1 MSGLIQLFRSRV
13 GVAIV
18 GAILVGG
25 VGAAFGVGSVWH
37 PLTPITGGV
46 VQAAATAT
54 TASAAAQATNT
65 PESTATPAATATT
78 IPTVGPIATATPFP
92 VGSSIRGTVISVGA
106 NSFVISRNGT
116 HYTILVD
123 GATTYTGGTATQLSG
138 IQTGWRATATVAAQ
152 NGPTTYLA
160 KNVAASPQ
168 GGD

>member
-1 MSGLIQLFRSRV
+1 MSGLFQLFRSRV

-92 VGSSIRGTVISVGA
+92 VGSSIRGTVISLGA

-123 GATTYTGGTATQLSG
+123 GATTYTGAATKLSG
-138 IQTGWRATATVAAQ
+138 LHGGYRATVTIAAVQDNTTYVAGTVASVID
-152 NGPTTYLA
+152 N
-160 KNVAASPQ
+160 
-168 GGD
+168 